1 MKQEHNS
8 TASAKQRGLYYGL
21 LSLLA
26 VITVGAIAATF
37 LAGGEEQEPVN
48 PMQQLQAEESK
59 KEEDST
65 AKPAEDSK
73 SQAVSKDPVQPNSEI
88 QEVKAPETES
98 SSENESKAATVQ
110 AEPEKEINA
119 EFDAETETMV
129 WPVSGNVVMEY
140 SADTLIYDKTLDQY
154 RVNDSISISAVTGE
168 AVVAAAQGIVKSIGC
183 NDILGNYVVI
193 SHGNGLETTYGQLQ
207 EAVDVSVDQ
216 VVSKGETIGYIAE
229 PSWYGTALGS
239 HVEFQVTQDGVAVDP
254 TIYLEGTLDE

>member
-21 LSLLA
+21 LSLL
-26 VITVGAIAATF
+26 
-37 LAGGEEQEPVN
+37 
-48 PMQQLQAEESK
+48 
-59 KEEDST
+59 
-65 AKPAEDSK
+65 AEDSK

-110 AEPEKEINA
+110 AEPEKETNA